1 MKVHLRKRYMSLTI
15 MLLLILCPYQVW
27 AAQSLST
34 VQAES
39 YFLMD
44 AKSGVIL
51 AEKDAETPRPPAS
64 MTKMMTHF
72 IVLDEIKKGTIK
84 WDDVVKISARAAAI
98 NEGGIQLEPDE
109 ALTVKDLFTSSVVK
123 SANDATIAL
132 AEHVAGSEAKFVERM
147 NAKAKEIGMKS
158 THFRNTTG
166 LDMKDYGIHAPE
178 VPGEHVMGAQDSAIL
193 GDALLKNHPEIL
205 TFTSIANH
213 IVHKGQ
219 KDVSINSS
227 NLMLPARNKLP
238 YEGVDGLKTGHT
250 SLAGYC
256 FTSTAKKGDLRV
268 ISVVMKTKSDS
279 ERFVETKKLLDYAFE
294 QYEEKTLVKKGG
306 MVPAHEN
313 MALPNGVDKFIEVQ
327 AQSDIT
333 LPVEKG
339 ADQKSYEYKVTFT
352 PGMKAPV
359 SAGTEIGKVE
369 VLHQGKSIPGFK
381 PVPLVASK
389 SVEEGSWV
397 RLFFRSIGDEVS
409 SWFS

>member
-1 MKVHLRKRYMSLTI
+1 MEVRLRKLCISFITI
-15 MLLLILCPYQVW
+15 FMVILCPYQVW

-44 AKSGVIL
+44 ANSGVVL

-84 WDDVVKISARAAAI
+84 WEDVVKISARAASV
-98 NEGGIQLEPDE
+98 NEGGIQLEPNDE
-109 ALTVKDLFTSSVVK
+109 LTVKDLFISSVVK

-132 AEHVAGSEAKFVERM
+132 SEHVEGSEAKFVERM

-166 LDMKDYGIHAPE
+166 LDMKDYGIYAPE

-193 GDALLKNHPEIL
+193 GDTLLRNHPEIL
-205 TFTSIANH
+205 TYTSIANH
-213 IVHKGQ
+213 IIHKGQ
-219 KDVSINSS
+219 KDITINSS
-227 NLMLPARNKLP
+227 NLMLPARNKQP
-238 YEGVDGLKTGHT
+238 YDGVDGLKTGHT
-250 SLAGYC
+250 TLAGYC
-256 FTSTAKKGDLRV
+256 FTSTAKKGDLRL

-294 QYEEKTLVKKGG
+294 QYEEKTFVKKGA
-306 MVPAHEN
+306 MVPGHEN
-313 MALPNGVDKFIEVQ
+313 MALPNGVDKSIEVQ
-327 AQSDIT
+327 VQSDLR

-339 ADQKSYEYKVTFT
+339 ASQSDYEYKVTFAS
-352 PGMKAPV
+352 GVKAPIM
-359 SAGTEIGKVE
+359 AGTEIGKVE
-369 VLHQGKSIPGFK
+369 ILHQGKNIPGFK
-381 PVPLVASK
+381 PISLVATK
-389 SVEEGSWV
+389 SVEEGSWI

>member
-1 MKVHLRKRYMSLTI
+1 MKVRLRKIWISLITI
-15 MLLLILCPYQVW
+15 FMVILFPYQVW
-27 AAQSLST
+27 AAQSLSS

-44 AKSGVIL
+44 AESGVIL

-72 IVLDEIKKGTIK
+72 IILDEIKKGTIK
-84 WDDVVKISARAAAI
+84 WDDVVKVSARAAAI
-98 NEGGIQLEPDE
+98 NEGGIFLEPNE
-109 ALTVKDLFTSSVVK
+109 ALTVKDLFISSVVK

-132 AEHVAGSEAKFVERM
+132 SEHIAGSEAKFVERM
-147 NAKAKEIGMKS
+147 NEKAKELGMKS

-166 LDMKDYGIHAPE
+166 LNMEDYGIHAPE

-193 GDALLKNHPEIL
+193 GDALLRSHPDIL
-205 TFTSIANH
+205 TYTSIANH
-213 IVHKGQ
+213 IVHKDK
-219 KDVSINSS
+219 KDLTINSS

-238 YEGVDGLKTGHT
+238 YDGVDGLKTGHT
-250 SLAGYC
+250 QLAGYC

-294 QYEEKTLVKKGG
+294 QYEEKTLVKKGAT
-306 MVPAHEN
+306 VPGDEN
-313 MALPNGVDKFIEVQ
+313 MALPNGVEKSVEVQ
-327 AQSDIT
+327 SKSDIT
-333 LPVEKG
+333 LPVKKG
-339 ADQKSYEYKVTFT
+339 ASEKDYEYKVTFA
-352 PGMKAPV
+352 PGVKAPIL
-359 SAGTEIGKVE
+359 AGTEVGKVE

-389 SVEEGSWV
+389 NVEEGSWV
-397 RLFFRSIGDEVS
+397 RLFFRSIGDEIS
-409 SWFS
+409 SWF